1 MCQIPCWPACG
12 LHLGGLWA
20 GLTALGHHLEVL
32 NHFFWQGAGID
43 IWHPALQLVCG
54 WSWSRSVRGPRW
66 FPRLTLVLISRGL
79 SHVKEKQIVG
89 GQSGRWAHP
98 GLGGSAGHS
107 ALPGSWEPWPEHLLW
122 AVRQVLLHARLCCS
136 KPHVLSGH
144 CRRLNAVCARL
155 CASCPVCSR
164 QKPRSR
170 SGTWVI
176 AGPRQAPCP
185 SAWRLFQVKGTASD
199 LTCLSD
205 SVFKGG
211 TAKGPRRSGWTSA
224 CREHPAWSG
233 PRSGRRPG
241 AWKAPRRASGRP
253 PRRQRKTRRTCW

>member
-1 MCQIPCWPACG
+1 MCQIPCCPACG

-32 NHFFWQGAGID
+32 NHFFFWQGAGIG

-98 GLGGSAGHS
+98 GLGGNARHS

-144 CRRLNAVCARL
+144 CRGLNACVHASALLVL
-155 CASCPVCSR
+155 CVR
-164 QKPRSR
+164 DRSR
-170 SGTWVI
+170 GVALVLGSLQ
-176 AGPRQAPCP
+176 GPD
-185 SAWRLFQVKGTASD
+185 K
-199 LTCLSD
+199 
-205 SVFKGG
+205 
-211 TAKGPRRSGWTSA
+211 
-224 CREHPAWSG
+224 HPA
-233 PRSGRRPG
+233 
-241 AWKAPRRASGRP
+241 
-253 PRRQRKTRRTCW
+253 RQLGGFSR